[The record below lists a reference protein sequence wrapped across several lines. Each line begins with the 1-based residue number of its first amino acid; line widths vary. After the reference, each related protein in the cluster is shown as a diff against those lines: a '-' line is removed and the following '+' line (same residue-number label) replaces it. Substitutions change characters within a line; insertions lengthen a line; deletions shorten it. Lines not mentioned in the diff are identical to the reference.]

1 MLVEIGE
8 HDPDFETIFDVWA
21 ELDSDESFLENGGI
35 RDDCSCDDDLQ
46 LITEVLDELV

>member
-8 HDPDFETIFDVWA
+8 HDPDFETIFDVCA
-21 ELDSDESFLENGGI
+21 ELDSDESFLENDGI
-35 RDDCSCDDDLQ
+35 RDDCSCDDDLE